1 MNGKVSRRDFMRQC
15 VFYLSGI
22 SALSE
27 RGVCIEEQRRQSFP
41 ITRMFIESLAC
52 LEQLRHQHKVKAVD
66 ISSDI
71 ATSTKMQV

>member
-1 MNGKVSRRDFMRQC
+1 MNSKVSRRDFMRQC

-27 RGVCIEEQRRQSFP
+27 PGVRSKEQSRQNFP
-41 ITRMFIESLAC
+41 FTRIFLESLVC
-52 LEQLRHQHKVKAVD
+52 LEQLRHQNKVKAIDV
-66 ISSDI
+66 SSDI